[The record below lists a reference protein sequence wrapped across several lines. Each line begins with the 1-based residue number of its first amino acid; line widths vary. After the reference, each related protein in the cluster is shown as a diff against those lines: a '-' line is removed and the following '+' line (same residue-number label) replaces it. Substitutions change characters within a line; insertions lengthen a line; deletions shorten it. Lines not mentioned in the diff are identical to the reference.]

1 MSKTVLVACKLPCG
15 LVLDGTGGEN
25 SIVLNGMNTA
35 LLPGAPGLTHVDED
49 DWLYVK
55 AAYAEHA
62 AFKSNSVFASGSDK
76 VADTMA
82 QAAELRDERTG
93 FEGLDPKS
101 PSARVKPHDEQKLD
115 AQIALNQTAT
125 PRIAVEGAD
134 LGAALEVATSAKA
147 KPAAKPAAK
156 GKGK

>member
-15 LVLDGTGGEN
+15 LVLDGIGGEN

-35 LLPGAPGLTHVDED
+35 LLPGAPGLTHVPEHE
-49 DWLYVK
+49 WSYIQ
-55 AAYAEHA
+55 AAYADHA
-62 AFKSNSVFASGSDK
+62 AFKSQSVFASGSDK
-76 VADTMA
+76 VADAMA
-82 QAAELRDERTG
+82 QATELSDERTG

-134 LGAALEVATSAKA
+134 LGAALEVATAAKA
-147 KPAAKPAAK
+147 KPAAGGK